1 MEWENNLLL
10 QYPAKETWKE
20 IRWVTLRK
28 EMLEMSKHILFL
40 RSQQKE
46 LTIKAL
52 TTSLAWPLQLLLRM
66 SKMERQEAVFI
77 WCWNKDWTQDQMQEA
92 NLQEKNWWEVDSS
105 CRPQMVHIE
114 TYTQTLIWRF
124 SFAGK
129 QLSMIIHNKADREGK
144 VEADQIGFAQGI
156 GRELG

>member
-66 SKMERQEAVFI
+66 SKMERQEAMFI

-92 NLQEKNWWEVDSS
+92 NLQEKN
-105 CRPQMVHIE
+105 
-114 TYTQTLIWRF
+114 
-124 SFAGK
+124 
-129 QLSMIIHNKADREGK
+129 
-144 VEADQIGFAQGI
+144 
-156 GRELG
+156 